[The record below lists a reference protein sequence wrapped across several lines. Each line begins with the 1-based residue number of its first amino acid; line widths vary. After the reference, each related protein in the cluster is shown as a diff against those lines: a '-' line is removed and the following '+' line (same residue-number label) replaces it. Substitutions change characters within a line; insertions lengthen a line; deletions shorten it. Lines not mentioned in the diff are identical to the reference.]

1 MVEADCD
8 IIVCIVGWAV
18 RNWSVEDKAGLESRE
33 ERNSGYSGDNWS
45 QKGEWTG
52 WILKFARK
60 KKQKKRHL
68 YTPIWGKKNRW
79 KECTDTPHDKVA
91 LHSQTRGMHTS
102 SAEYTTFITFE
113 LINRKSGGKATRITV
128 FRKLR
133 KEKNKTK
140 KPNKKAAQSNAEFTC
155 PTDRKRV
162 NKVQWRLLTEGPN
175 FF

>member
-1 MVEADCD
+1 
-8 IIVCIVGWAV
+8 
-18 RNWSVEDKAGLESRE
+18 
-33 ERNSGYSGDNWS
+33 
-45 QKGEWTG
+45 
-52 WILKFARK
+52 
-60 KKQKKRHL
+60 
-68 YTPIWGKKNRW
+68 
-79 KECTDTPHDKVA
+79 
-91 LHSQTRGMHTS
+91 MHTS